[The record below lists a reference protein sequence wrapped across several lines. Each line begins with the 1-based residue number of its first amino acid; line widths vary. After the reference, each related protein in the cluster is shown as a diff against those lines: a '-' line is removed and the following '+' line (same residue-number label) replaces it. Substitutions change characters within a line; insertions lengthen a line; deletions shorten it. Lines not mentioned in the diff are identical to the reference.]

1 MSNEIKRVIK
11 KSPEQDDSLLNYV
24 SPLKEDLT
32 SVLLKLFHKIEE
44 RGIIPNSFYEVSIT
58 LIPK

>member
-1 MSNEIKRVIK
+1 MYYVLPKWNQENINNLNRSIMSNEIKRVIK

-32 SVLLKLFHKIEE
+32 SVLLKLFHK
-44 RGIIPNSFYEVSIT
+44 
-58 LIPK
+58 